1 LFLSSKKF
9 DTPRGIPYTAIVRR
23 KFPLDPVFP
32 PCDLFRPGGILNMNE
47 ENPNHIHV
55 ACAIIERDGLVL
67 AAQRSRSMRMPLQW
81 EFPGGKIEPE
91 EGPEACLHRELLEE
105 LGICVTVK
113 RAMPTLTHR
122 YPAFT
127 VTLHPFVCEI
137 LPGEM
142 TLNEHRAIVWL
153 KPEELP
159 ALNWVDAD
167 FAVVAAYRRA
177 GCP

>member
-1 LFLSSKKF
+1 
-9 DTPRGIPYTAIVRR
+9 
-23 KFPLDPVFP
+23 
-32 PCDLFRPGGILNMNE
+32 MNE

-55 ACAIIERDGLVL
+55 ACAIIERDGLVF
-67 AAQRSRSMRMPLQW
+67 AAQRSRSMRMPLKW

-113 RAMPTLTHR
+113 RAMSTLTHR
-122 YPAFT
+122 YRAFT

-137 LPGEM
+137 LSGEM
-142 TLNEHRAIVWL
+142 TLNEHRAVVWL

-167 FAVVAAYRRA
+167 FAVIAAYRRT
-177 GCP
+177 G